1 MIQSVT
7 GQFYRPAPSAAT
19 MGSSGSGIATGSNY
33 SHNTNRDRHQKYI
46 HPKGAPDADLIF
58 GSSSGANT
66 NLGNSNTNRLA
77 KNIFNFSR

>member
-7 GQFYRPAPSAAT
+7 GQFYRSAPTTAT
-19 MGSSGSGIATGSNY
+19 MGSSSSGTTSSGY

-58 GSSSGANT
+58 GSSNSPSAGNSASSA
-66 NLGNSNTNRLA
+66 NSNTNRLDN
-77 KNIFNFSR
+77 K